1 MACARPGIPPRARRD
16 SCAQGTM
23 WQIDAPFTS
32 PTLRTSPRHRQAPAR
47 CGEETAHDPNDDHD
61 PVRLDSD
68 GHGPRHGRV
77 CRAGGEPA
85 GECPGGGGEPEYREC
100 HAARNAARH
109 RQGCR
114 RADHRVPP
122 EERRLQEAG
131 RLDERARHRRKELSQ
146 AEAAGNRRDGE
157 SRTVTTGTGRGR
169 LACPRPPAFALSA
182 LRRGR
187 PGSALSALR
196 RGRPGFAIAARRRGR
211 PAFAIAALRWVRL
224 AGPGYSL
231 IELMF
236 VVAIAAVLAGATVPM
251 VLGSLDRS
259 RGLIAA
265 KYLGSRF
272 ALARTMAVTRRAS
285 VGLRFVDTPQ
295 GISFQV
301 YQDGNRNG
309 ILSADIEKH
318 IDQPIEPAT

>member
-68 GHGPRHGRV
+68 RHGPRHGRV

-146 AEAAGNRRDGE
+146 AEAAGDRRDGE

-182 LRRGR
+182 LRRGG
-187 PGSALSALR
+187 PG
-196 RGRPGFAIAARRRGR
+196 
-211 PAFAIAALRWVRL
+211 FAIAALRWVRL